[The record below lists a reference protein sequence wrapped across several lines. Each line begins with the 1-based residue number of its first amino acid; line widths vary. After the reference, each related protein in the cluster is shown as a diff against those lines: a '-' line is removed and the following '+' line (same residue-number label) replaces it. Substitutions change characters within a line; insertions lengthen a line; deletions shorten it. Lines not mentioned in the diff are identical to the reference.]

1 LVESNPGGGHR
12 CSGHDEP
19 VAAAHPVSRSSDLD
33 RHVGEDPPGVAP
45 REEDRMAQVT
55 TQADTLGRPG
65 VEGRRLLSGAASGV
79 ALAGLSTMVVYAVGN
94 AGSPIRVVTGWEP
107 DGANVTVAEVLITS
121 AVSVSGGAL
130 LLRTMERRGAGIR
143 VWTAIALGVAIV
155 SAVPL
160 WRLDVDT
167 GSRMALTAMHALTGA
182 SAIIG
187 HRIAR
192 LLANA
197 GAAAPRAAT
206 N

>member
-1 LVESNPGGGHR
+1 MSVKT
-12 CSGHDEP
+12 
-19 VAAAHPVSRSSDLD
+19 
-33 RHVGEDPPGVAP
+33 PPGVAP

-55 TQADTLGRPG
+55 TQADTLGRPSF
-65 VEGRRLLSGAASGV
+65 EGRLLSGAALGV
-79 ALAGLSTMVVYAVGN
+79 ALAWLATMVVYAIGN
-94 AGSPIRVVTGWEP
+94 AGSPIRVVTGWAP

-167 GSRMALTAMHALTGA
+167 GSKMALTAMHALTGA

-192 LLANA
+192 LMARA
-197 GAAAPRAAT
+197 GAAAPGAAA

>member
-1 LVESNPGGGHR
+1 V
-12 CSGHDEP
+12 GHDEP
-19 VAAAHPVSRSSDLD
+19 AVAAHPVSRSSDLD

-65 VEGRRLLSGAASGV
+65 VEGRLLSGAALGV
-79 ALAGLSTMVVYAVGN
+79 ALAWLSTMVVYAVGN
-94 AGSPIRVVTGWEP
+94 AGSPIRVVTGWAP

-192 LLANA
+192 LMAKP
-197 GAAAPRAAT
+197 GAAAPGAAT